1 MILSD
6 FDFSL
11 PQELIAQYPLEK
23 REEARLLVLHRKTK
37 KIEHRRFKDIVEYF
51 KSNDVLVMN
60 ETKVFPA
67 RLFGK
72 KETGGKVELL
82 LVRKV
87 ERDIWTVLIKP
98 HKMVKIG
105 TKIIFENID
114 GEIVGREDSGN
125 YLVKFNYEGNFDA
138 TVDRIGTTPLPPYI
152 KRAAEEEDKIYYQ
165 TVYAKQ
171 RGAIAAPTAGLHFTE
186 DIIKK
191 INEKAKTVTIL
202 LHIGLGTFK
211 PIKSKTIGNHKM
223 DKEYFEI
230 DEDTAYLINNAK
242 REKERVFAVG
252 TSSVRAIETAIKLID
267 RKWGI
272 GTKRGWT
279 EKFIYPPYEF
289 KIVDA
294 LITNFHLP
302 RSTPFLLVSAFAT
315 RELILESYKEAIEKR
330 YRFYSYGDAMLIL

>member
-11 PQELIAQYPLEK
+11 PQELIAQYPLER

-272 GTKRGWT
+272 RTKRGWT